1 MMIDNFV
8 GLGNNHSLLENG
20 CWGSV
25 NQLCIF
31 QQRKKLE
38 KKSGNFPKLLWLCS
52 VFVFCEKLAKLF
64 ANSFSFKNGHLP
76 WKKVFQTLFCFKMQ
90 YIFFRWAPEKNGDRH
105 SENCQRLFRWQ
116 FRYQT
121 IVQLL
126 AARPLGALVVYDS
139 ALIKKVPWLAACAA
153 ANNTTERIQLS
164 FARTYVLTLIYVAKV
179 SFESFTIN
187 LYRNLWKNFVGDF
200 FLFLTFD

>member
-64 ANSFSFKNGHLP
+64 ANSFSFKNVHLP
-76 WKKVFQTLFCFKMQ
+76 WKKKKVFQTLFCFKCNT
-90 YIFFRWAPEKNGDRH
+90 FFSVGPRKKNGDRH

-139 ALIKKVPWLAACAA
+139 ALIKKSSLACSLRCCKQHYRK
-153 ANNTTERIQLS
+153 NTIKFCKNLCFDLNLCSKS
-164 FARTYVLTLIYVAKV
+164 FFRKFYDKSIPEPMKKLC
-179 SFESFTIN
+179 
-187 LYRNLWKNFVGDF
+187 RRF
-200 FLFLTFD
+200 FFFYF

>member
-1 MMIDNFV
+1 MVAGVRLINCAFSNSEKSLKKRVAIFRNFCGFV
-8 GLGNNHSLLENG
+8 PSSF
-20 CWGSV
+20 SV
-25 NQLCIF
+25 RNWLNCLPIPF
-31 QQRKKLE
+31 LSKMFICHE
-38 KKSGNFPKLLWLCS
+38 KKYFKHF
-52 VFVFCEKLAKLF
+52 FVSNAIHTF
-64 ANSFSFKNGHLP
+64 
-76 WKKVFQTLFCFKMQ
+76 
-90 YIFFRWAPEKNGDRH
+90 FFRWAPEKNGDRH

-179 SFESFTIN
+179 SFETFTIN
-187 LYRNLWKNFVGDF
+187 LYRNL
-200 FLFLTFD
+200 